1 MRWRSTEYLQGKSTA
16 GRWRNSQNCL
26 LPLPA
31 GYDGRFMTKVEN
43 AFTEVPAEGEQ
54 PVFVQTS
61 PAFWR
66 NVLKTA
72 RPKQWVKNVLVFAA
86 PAAAG
91 RLTEA
96 DVLGASLLAF
106 AAFLLASIG
115 TYFVNDALDHEAD
128 RLHPTKRWRP
138 VAAGWLSLPFAW
150 STGFAALVAGLA
162 LGFLDTPALGFLILG
177 YVAMTLSYGIR
188 LKHVPIVD
196 LTCVAAGFVLRMI
209 AGGLAT
215 GIPISAW
222 FLTVA
227 SFSSLFVVAGKRYGE
242 VREVGEGNA
251 ASRSV
256 LDVYTAGFLR
266 SAWIMAMTVSIA
278 TYCQWAFTMGDASTD
293 TVIWYQLSAVPWAM
307 ALLRYAMLLD
317 GGQGGAPEDVL
328 ARDRLMQV
336 FGVIWLGFFLVSVY
350 A

>member
-1 MRWRSTEYLQGKSTA
+1 
-16 GRWRNSQNCL
+16 
-26 LPLPA
+26 
-31 GYDGRFMTKVEN
+31 MTKVEN
-43 AFTEVPAEGEQ
+43 AFTEVPAKDTQDVLVRTQ
-54 PVFVQTS
+54 P
-61 PAFWR
+61 PFWR

-96 DVLGASLLAF
+96 DVLGASILAF
-106 AAFLLASIG
+106 VAFLLASIG

-128 RLHPTKRWRP
+128 RLHPKKRWRP
-138 VAAGWLSLPFAW
+138 VAAGWLSLRFAW
-150 STGFAALVAGLA
+150 IAGFTALAAGLV
-162 LGFLDTPALGFLILG
+162 LGFLDDTALGFLITG
-177 YVAMTLSYGIR
+177 YVAMTLSYGIW

-251 ASRSV
+251 ASRAV
-256 LDVYTAGFLR
+256 LDVYTRGFLR

-278 TYCQWAFTMGDASTD
+278 AYCQWSFATGDASAD
-293 TVIWYQLSAVPWAM
+293 TTIWYQLSAVPWAM
-307 ALLRYAMLLD
+307 AMLRYAMLLD
-317 GGQGGAPEDVL
+317 GGHGGAPEEVL
-328 ARDRLMQV
+328 SRDRLMQV
-336 FGVIWLGFFLVSVY
+336 LGVVWLGFFLASVY